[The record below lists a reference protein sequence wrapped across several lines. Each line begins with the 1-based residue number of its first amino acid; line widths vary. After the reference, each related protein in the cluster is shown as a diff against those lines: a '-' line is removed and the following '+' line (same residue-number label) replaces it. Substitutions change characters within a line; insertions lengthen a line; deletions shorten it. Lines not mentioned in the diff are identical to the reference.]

1 MLGTALFSV
10 CLTLRLAAAT
20 PAPTTDQAPIAEP
33 PPALSPPPTPA
44 QDDQKKLEDAIRL
57 RLAEHALKK
66 ASKSAPAAATTPAP
80 GTTAA
85 PVTTAPAQ
93 TVAANAT
100 PAKEDPATMLPR
112 VEVSKSRITE
122 LTIQQ
127 HELDVEI
134 AREKKNT
141 KPTTLDDTLND
152 SDVAHK
158 VSILGG
164 SSSEDRARL
173 AQERI
178 SLLEAEKDLL
188 DEIATAPTKAE
199 RDELQKQMDELKTMR
214 RELERTPKDERK

>member
-1 MLGTALFSV
+1 MKFPSLRIALLIAG
-10 CLTLRLAAAT
+10 LTVRLAAADA
-20 PAPTTDQAPIAEP
+20 PAPTAPA
-33 PPALSPPPTPA
+33 PTQA
-44 QDDQKKLEDAIRL
+44 QDDQKKLEEAIRL

-66 ASKSAPAAATTPAP
+66 ATRDAPATVATMPAP
-80 GTTAA
+80 GTTA
-85 PVTTAPAQ
+85 T
-93 TVAANAT
+93 T
-100 PAKEDPATMLPR
+100 PAPTAAGVTPPKEEPATMLPR

-141 KPTTLDDTLND
+141 KPTTLDDTIND
-152 SDVAHK
+152 SDIAHK
-158 VSILGG
+158 ASILGG

-188 DEIATAPTKAE
+188 DEIATAPSKAE

-214 RELERTPKDERK
+214 RELERTPKDTRGE